1 MWWRWRSWGIRRCAA
16 PWWRSRES
24 APAGG
29 GERRPPISTPGER
42 VDPARRGPASIL
54 VSVAIHLVAIAI
66 LVRIAIVPLS
76 WLEAPRSAEPEATH
90 VDYVRTAADSAKQ
103 QRAGGDK
110 RRVTNTPAAAP

>member
-1 MWWRWRSWGIRRCAA
+1 MWWRWRSWGSRRCAA

-24 APAGG
+24 AVAVS
-29 GERRPPISTPGER
+29 GECRRAISTPGER

-76 WLEAPRSAEPEATH
+76 WLEAPRPAEPEATDVGH
-90 VDYVRTAADSAKQ
+90 LGPAAESAHDQ
-103 QRAGGDK
+103 HAGGGH
-110 RRVTNTPAAAP
+110 R